1 MPRKRPAVHRTGA
14 CAFCHSDDDHPL
26 LGNLLEKGTLKF
38 HANCIFAA
46 SGLSQ
51 DKDEGYTDE
60 NYIHGFHIG
69 SIQRELRRARVLT
82 CTYCRF
88 SGASVGCVVGSCHST
103 FHLPC
108 ITKAKGIT
116 IFKDPFPSYCRR
128 HVPKQNLDTWLK
140 HPSEAPSC
148 CICLFSIVPDEL
160 QIDNKPKL
168 RRSPTLRPVTTP
180 VAVRQLPRRSCV
192 AVSTPKRIRVSVTC
206 EVRSLSVSNSSS
218 WEVSDPVPD
227 SCSVEQ
233 VYESPGS
240 SSDAVA
246 SLAPSLLHLPD
257 WLKDFLCTL
266 PTSRQLSVYQSWL
279 HATVHGACC
288 PKAWMHRDCINGY
301 AVSAALHYLKCP
313 YCADRQTFIPSV
325 LDAGVWVPDR
335 DAAWELEPG
344 AFAELAVSGT
354 NSDSGSPRTS
364 ESNET
369 SSLSVTH
376 TVVPEGDSTPQM
388 RSMRRSSRR
397 VATISV
403 TTDSPPNT
411 PTQIPKPVL
420 TLVWNNRQL
429 GTRGRSGATQ
439 PRSRQRRF
447 TQVSTKKTSPD
458 IVQRRN
464 VSRRRLSLF
473 PCNSAFEVP
482 LSSQFADNHRLRQAT
497 LGSFLANFR
506 VSTPS

>member
-1 MPRKRPAVHRTGA
+1 MPRKRPAVNRSGA
-14 CAFCHSDDDHPL
+14 CAFCHSDDNHPL
-26 LGNLLEKGTLKF
+26 LGNLLEKGPLKF

-60 NYIHGFHIG
+60 NYIHGFHIE
-69 SIQRELRRARVLT
+69 SIQRELRRARVLN
-82 CTYCRF
+82 CSYCRF
-88 SGASVGCVVGSCHST
+88 SGASVGCVVGSCPCS

-108 ITKAKGIT
+108 ITKANGIT

-128 HVPKQNLDTWLK
+128 HVPKQNLDAWLK
-140 HPSEAPSC
+140 QPSEAPSC
-148 CICLFSIVPDEL
+148 CICLFSIVPEEL
-160 QIDNKPKL
+160 HLDNKPKL
-168 RRSPTLRPVTTP
+168 KRSPTLRPATTP
-180 VAVRQLPRRSCV
+180 IAVRQLPRRSCV
-192 AVSTPKRIRVSVTC
+192 AMTTPKRIRVSVTC

-218 WEVSDPVPD
+218 WEVSDPV
-227 SCSVEQ
+227 SEEQ
-233 VYESPGS
+233 VCESPQPS
-240 SSDAVA
+240 PDTVF
-246 SLAPSLLHLPD
+246 SLAPSLIHLPD
-257 WLKDFLCTL
+257 WLKSFLSTL

-279 HATVHGACC
+279 HDTVHGACC

-313 YCADRQTFIPSV
+313 YCADRQIFIPSV

-344 AFAELAVSGT
+344 AFAELGVSDT
-354 NSDSGSPRTS
+354 TSDSDSPRIS

-369 SSLSVTH
+369 SSLSATH
-376 TVVPEGDSTPQM
+376 TVVPEGDSTPQQM
-388 RSMRRSSRR
+388 RSMRRSARR

-403 TTDSPPNT
+403 ATDSPPST
-411 PTQIPKPVL
+411 PTPNPKPIL
-420 TLVWNNRQL
+420 TLVWNNRQFE
-429 GTRGRSGATQ
+429 TRGRSSATQ
-439 PRSRQRRF
+439 PRHRQRRF
-447 TQVSTKKTSPD
+447 TQMTVKKTSPD
-458 IVQRRN
+458 TVQRRIN

-482 LSSQFADNHRLRQAT
+482 LGSQFSDNHRLRQAT

-506 VSTPS
+506 VSSPS